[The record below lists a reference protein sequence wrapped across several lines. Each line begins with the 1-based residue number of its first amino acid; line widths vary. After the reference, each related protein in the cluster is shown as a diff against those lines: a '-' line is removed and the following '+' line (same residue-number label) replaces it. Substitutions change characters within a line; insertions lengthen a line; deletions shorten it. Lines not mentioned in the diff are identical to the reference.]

1 MNDHNKYI
9 VIVVLLDF
17 PLAMDVVLMNKGRR
31 GRECMVV
38 GFASSNP
45 AYGEVYSV
53 YFTVLHIWLDCQRWM
68 KGYIVKSLFVL
79 LYIIFLPL

>member
-1 MNDHNKYI
+1 MRINRFSNYLAILIHKLTQPAMNDHNKYI

-53 YFTVLHIWLDCQRWM
+53 YLTVLHI
-68 KGYIVKSLFVL
+68 
-79 LYIIFLPL
+79 